1 MKSLTAGLALCALL
15 TGCNGIPTPFV
26 NDPVYSQFFTV
37 NSGPPLPLL
46 FQGSAIQWN
55 EDYAV
60 TAKHIPFLW
69 RVAHK
74 GRGDVA
80 FFKHKSKT
88 VPQWRSHVAGEMLTA
103 AGLSPFFVS
112 VKGTGKALAA
122 RAELVDLND
131 KVSYGFSNAPIV
143 KGMSGG
149 PVFGEDAKVVGITV
163 GFLAERFYTKA
174 ANPEI
179 AGSERFTI
187 FMPYDEILREWNTY
201 ARESL
206 DGSQVIPDPSTQ
218 APN

>member
-1 MKSLTAGLALCALL
+1 MKSLAAGLALCALL

-26 NDPVYSQFFTV
+26 NDPVYSQYFAV

-69 RVAHK
+69 NVAHK
-74 GRGDVA
+74 GRGDLV

-88 VPQWRSHVAGEMLTA
+88 VPQWRQYTAGETLTA
-103 AGLSPFFVS
+103 AGLSPFLFP

-122 RAELVDLND
+122 RAELADLND
-131 KVSYGFSNAPIV
+131 KVTYGFSDVPIV

-149 PVFGEDAKVVGITV
+149 PVFGDDAKVVGITV

-179 AGSERFTI
+179 AGSKRFTI
-187 FMPYDEILREWNTY
+187 FMPYDEIIREWNTF
-201 ARESL
+201 ASESL
-206 DGSQVIPDPSTQ
+206 DGRQVIPDPGIQ
-218 APN
+218 ASN

>member
-1 MKSLTAGLALCALL
+1 M
-15 TGCNGIPTPFV
+15 
-26 NDPVYSQFFTV
+26 V

-69 RVAHK
+69 NVAHK
-74 GRGDVA
+74 GQGDLV
-80 FFKHKSKT
+80 FLKHKSKT
-88 VPQWRSHVAGEMLTA
+88 VPQWRQHTAGETLTA
-103 AGLSPFFVS
+103 SGLSPFLVP

-122 RAELVDLND
+122 RAELADLND
-131 KVSYGFSNAPIV
+131 KIPYAFSDVPIV

-149 PVFGEDAKVVGITV
+149 PVFGDDAKVVGITV

-179 AGSERFTI
+179 AGSKRFTV
-187 FMPYDEILREWNTY
+187 FMPYDEIRKEWNRF

-206 DGSQVIPDPSTQ
+206 DGSQVIPDPGTQ
-218 APN
+218 ATN